1 MCSEV
6 SRRLYAGGFGSGMIG
21 GKGGPQRPE
30 QGPPAPKVETFGSS
44 MGLGVAQATPSLK
57 GQDLRRGAG

>member
-1 MCSEV
+1 
-6 SRRLYAGGFGSGMIG
+6 MIG